1 MEEILK
7 RDITQL

>member
-7 RDITQL
+7 RIRRLI